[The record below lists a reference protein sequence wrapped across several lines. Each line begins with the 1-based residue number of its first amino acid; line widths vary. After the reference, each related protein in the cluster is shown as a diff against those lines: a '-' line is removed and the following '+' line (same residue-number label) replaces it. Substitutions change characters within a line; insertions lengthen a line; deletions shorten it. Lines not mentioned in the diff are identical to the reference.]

1 MPQGIPGL
9 RTGPR
14 HNPLNIAF
22 MNGTVQGENV
32 FIPMSAVIGG
42 EERCGFG
49 WNMLM
54 EASERKAPPTSSSRA
69 CVMCP

>member
-1 MPQGIPGL
+1 
-9 RTGPR
+9 
-14 HNPLNIAF
+14 

-42 EERCGFG
+42 EDRCGFG

-54 EASERKAPPTSSSRA
+54 ECLGEGVAS
-69 CVMCP
+69 VLLMCC

>member
-1 MPQGIPGL
+1 
-9 RTGPR
+9 
-14 HNPLNIAF
+14 

-54 EASERKAPPTSSSRA
+54 ECLGEGVAAVLLV
-69 CVMCP
+69 CC

>member
-1 MPQGIPGL
+1 
-9 RTGPR
+9 
-14 HNPLNIAF
+14 

-54 EASERKAPPTSSSRA
+54 EASEKQAPPTASLRA
-69 CVMCP
+69 CVMCPSINNK